1 MMFAE
6 CVVSSISKSVVL
18 VEISLPSE
26 TKYYAKK
33 YFTPVN
39 STHLYEGKQY
49 SNTSVEKI
57 PRTMQKKKQGS
68 H

>member
-1 MMFAE
+1 MTFAD
-6 CVVSSISKSVVL
+6 CVASSISKSVVL

-39 STHLYEGKQY
+39 STHLELAVID
-49 SNTSVEKI
+49 TEI
-57 PRTMQKKKQGS
+57 PPMEP
-68 H
+68 